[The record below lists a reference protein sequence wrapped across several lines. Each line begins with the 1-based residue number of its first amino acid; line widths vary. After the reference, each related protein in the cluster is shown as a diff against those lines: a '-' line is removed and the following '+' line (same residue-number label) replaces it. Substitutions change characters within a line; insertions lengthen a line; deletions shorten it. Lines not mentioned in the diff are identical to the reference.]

1 MAMRRWGPKS
11 VRDGA
16 RASARLRLLGGVAS
30 ACVVFGVAAPARAQL
45 IQTLFPSDIPGYEP
59 DLSASVVQRMLSQN
73 EDSGVP
79 VGSFIVHPDVSVD
92 GGYQSEALGAPDT
105 ASSTLNTQASAR
117 INSNWEENAL
127 GASFTVDNEHY
138 FALPRASYTNWSL
151 GAGGMLD
158 FGEDRASASYA
169 HAVTNLT
176 ATDLGAIGIVDPVPY
191 SIDDV
196 RLSYDKLFARV
207 VWTPGFEFQSYQFGG
222 AGGAFAVNDGAL
234 NHRVET
240 ESLAGR
246 YAFTP
251 GNSAVV
257 ILRASQAQFGSDRAD
272 DYSDE
277 AVFAGLD
284 VRGPAIFQY
293 RALAGFETRRFGNA
307 GVTATTP
314 TFELDLAYTPTE
326 IDTVTV
332 SGNRTQSNPT
342 SAFALNQTLTQLH
355 VEYDHELTP
364 AVFLR
369 VNALYGLSNAVSASA
384 GLPSQ
389 NQTQLGA
396 GVSAFWNLNQNLR
409 ATIGYQFSHGASNVA
424 SGRPASGYPDYTN
437 HMFTIG
443 FSIFE

>member
-1 MAMRRWGPKS
+1 MSGHT
-11 VRDGA
+11 
-16 RASARLRLLGGVAS
+16 RAPAQLSLLGS
-30 ACVVFGVAAPARAQL
+30 AAAAFVVFGFMAPARAQL

-59 DLSASVVQRMLSQN
+59 ALSSSVVERMFDQY
-73 EDSGVP
+73 EDTGVP
-79 VGSFIVHPDVSVD
+79 VGSFIVHPDISVG
-92 GGYQSEALGAPDT
+92 GGYQSEALGTPGS
-105 ASSTLNTQASAR
+105 ASTTLNTQASAR
-117 INSNWEENAL
+117 INSNWEENAI

-138 FALPRASYTNWSL
+138 FALPQASYTNWSL
-151 GAGGMLD
+151 GGGGALD
-158 FGEDRASASYA
+158 IGEDTAAASYA
-169 HAVTNLT
+169 HSVTNLT

-196 RLSYDKLFARV
+196 HLSYDKLFARV
-207 VWTPGFEFQSYQFGG
+207 IWTPGFEFQNYQFGG
-222 AGGAFAVNDGAL
+222 AKGGDFEVTDGGL
-234 NHRVET
+234 SHHVET

-257 ILRASQAQFGSDRAD
+257 ILRGSQAHFGSNPVD

-277 AVFAGLD
+277 AAFAGLD

-293 RALAGFETRRFGNA
+293 RALAGVETRHFGSA
-307 GVTATTP
+307 HVTATTP

-326 IDTVTV
+326 IDTITVT
-332 SGNRTQSNPT
+332 GNRTQSNPT
-342 SAFALNQTLTQLH
+342 SAFALNQTVTQLR
-355 VEYDHELTP
+355 VEYDHEVTP

-369 VNALYGLSNAVSASA
+369 INAQFGLSNSVSGTA
-384 GLPSQ
+384 GITSQ

-396 GVSAFWNLNQNLR
+396 GFSAFWNVNQNLR

-424 SGRPASGYPDYTN
+424 SDAPATGYPSYTD
-437 HMFTIG
+437 HVFTVG